1 MIILHVL
8 LNYDL
13 LKKEVLK
20 IQCQIHILI
29 NKATIL
35 RKMKDFR
42 SIYLQPC
49 QFDPELKKYNGKHE
63 KENKH
68 SHVSVADLPDIRIG
82 NVDWFKCG
90 YCKKK

>member
-1 MIILHVL
+1 MIILYVL

-20 IQCQIHILI
+20 IQCHIHILI

-35 RKMKDFR
+35 RKMKDFC

-49 QFDPELKKYNGKHE
+49 QFDPEMKK
-63 KENKH
+63 
-68 SHVSVADLPDIRIG
+68 I
-82 NVDWFKCG
+82 
-90 YCKKK
+90 